1 MRRLAEAVRPAA
13 LGGERAAEEI
23 IRFDVVLDLPG

>member
-1 MRRLAEAVRPAA
+1 VRPAA